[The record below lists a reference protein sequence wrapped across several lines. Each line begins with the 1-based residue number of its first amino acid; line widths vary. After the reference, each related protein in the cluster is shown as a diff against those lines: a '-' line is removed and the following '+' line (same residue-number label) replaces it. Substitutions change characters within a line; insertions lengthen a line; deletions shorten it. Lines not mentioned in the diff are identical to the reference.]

1 MSVKILSINP
11 ERFLEDFNALAQ
23 IGATG
28 DGGVNRPT
36 FSEAHLAARKWFG
49 ERAAEAGLEVH
60 VDGAGNH
67 SAILR
72 KEGASKSI
80 LLGSHLDSVPNGGRF
95 DGALGVVSALEV
107 LRTIKESGLE
117 LPVNL
122 EAIDFTDEESSL
134 IQFMGSH
141 ALLGLLTPAI
151 LRSPHG
157 GRTALLEGL
166 NRAGLTE
173 DGLLSSRRD
182 PDTIAGYLELHI
194 EQSRKLE
201 NADIQI
207 GIVTGIVGI
216 YSFRLSFYGRADHS
230 GTTPMEARADAGLG
244 ASSFVIASR
253 DIIMRQFP
261 DCVAN
266 VGNMEFRP
274 GVSNVVPKQV
284 DVLLEIRSVDG
295 ERLNALKS
303 AIMDQA
309 QHDAE
314 QFDLDLKVQTLG
326 GSEPASMSLCAQAA
340 IRSSA
345 EALGLRHMSIS
356 SGAGHD
362 AQLLSRITPT
372 GMIFVPS
379 IGGVSHSPVEFTEWE
394 DCVNGANVLLGA
406 TLRLVGKE

>member
-1 MSVKILSINP
+1 MKTLSINE
-11 ERFLEDFNALAQ
+11 ERFLDDFNALAQ

-28 DGGVNRPT
+28 DGGVNRPA
-36 FSEAHLAARKWFG
+36 FSESHLAARKWFA
-49 ERAAEAGLEVH
+49 ERAIEAGLEVNI
-60 VDGAGNH
+60 DGAGNH
-67 SAILR
+67 SAILHQ
-72 KEGASKSI
+72 ESAEKSL
-80 LLGSHLDSVPNGGRF
+80 LLGSHLDSVIKGGRF

-107 LRTIKESGLE
+107 LRTVQESGLE
-117 LPVNL
+117 LPLNL

-151 LRSPHG
+151 LQSPLG
-157 GRTALLEGL
+157 GRTALMEGL
-166 NRAGLTE
+166 YRAGLTE

-182 PDTIAGYLELHI
+182 PGTIAGYLELHI

-201 NADIQI
+201 NTHMQI

-244 ASSFVIASR
+244 ASSFAIASR
-253 DIIMRQFP
+253 EITMRQFP

-266 VGNMEFRP
+266 VGNMQFKP
-274 GVSNVVPKQV
+274 GVMNVVPKQV
-284 DVLLEIRSVDG
+284 DVLVEIRSVDG
-295 ERLNALKS
+295 ERLSEFKS
-303 AIMDQA
+303 TLIDQA
-309 QHDAE
+309 HNDAKR
-314 QFDLDLKVQTLG
+314 FDLHLEVLTLG
-326 GSEPASMSLCAQAA
+326 ESEPATMSPRVQAA

-345 EALGLRHMSIS
+345 EALGLRHISMS

-379 IGGVSHSPVEFTEWE
+379 KGGVSHSPVEFTEWQ

-406 TLRLVGKE
+406 TLRLVGKG

>member
-1 MSVKILSINP
+1 MTLSINE

-28 DGGVNRPT
+28 DGGVNRPV

-49 ERAAEAGLEVH
+49 EHAAEAGLEVH

-67 SAILR
+67 SALLR
-72 KEGASKSI
+72 QEGAGKSL

-107 LRTIKESGLE
+107 LRTIDESGLE

-151 LRSPHG
+151 LRSPQG

-173 DGLLSSRRD
+173 VGLLSSRRD

-194 EQSRKLE
+194 EQSQRLQS
-201 NADIQI
+201 AGVHI

-216 YSFRLSFYGRADHS
+216 SSFRLSFYGRADHS

-274 GVSNVVPKQV
+274 GVMNVVPKQV
-284 DVLLEIRSVDG
+284 NVLLEIRSVDG
-295 ERLNALKS
+295 ERLNGLKS
-303 AIMDQA
+303 TLIDQA
-309 QHDAE
+309 HNDAKR
-314 QFDLDLKVQTLG
+314 FDLDLEVITLG
-326 GSEPASMSLCAQAA
+326 ESEPATMSPPVQTA

-345 EALGLRHMSIS
+345 EALGLRHMSMS

-362 AQLLSRITPT
+362 AQLLSGITPT

-379 IGGVSHSPVEFTEWE
+379 IGGVSHSPLEFTEWE
-394 DCVNGANVLLGA
+394 DCINGANVLLGA
-406 TLRLVGKE
+406 TLRLMRKE

>member
-1 MSVKILSINP
+1 MTLSINE

-28 DGGVNRPT
+28 DGGVNRPA

-72 KEGASKSI
+72 QEGADKSL

-107 LRTIKESGLE
+107 LRTIDESGLE

-151 LRSPHG
+151 LHSPHG

-166 NRAGLTE
+166 HRAGLTE
-173 DGLLSSRRD
+173 GGLLSSHRD

-244 ASSFVIASR
+244 ASSFAIASR
-253 DIIMRQFP
+253 EIIMRQFP

-295 ERLNALKS
+295 ERLNELES
-303 AIMDQA
+303 TLIDQA
-309 QHDAE
+309 HNDAKR
-314 QFDLDLKVQTLG
+314 FDLDIEVLTLG
-326 GSEPASMSLCAQAA
+326 ESEPATMSPHVQTA

-345 EALGLRHMSIS
+345 EALGLRHMSMS

-372 GMIFVPS
+372 GLIFVPS
-379 IGGVSHSPVEFTEWE
+379 KGGVSHRPVEFTEWQ

-406 TLRLVGKE
+406 ALRLMGKE

>member
-1 MSVKILSINP
+1 MSTMTLSINE
-11 ERFLEDFNALAQ
+11 ERFLDDFNALAQ

-28 DGGVNRPT
+28 DGGVNRLT

-72 KEGASKSI
+72 QEGAGKSL

-107 LRTIKESGLE
+107 LRTIDESGLE

-151 LRSPHG
+151 LQSPHG
-157 GRTALLEGL
+157 GRTALIEGL

-173 DGLLSSRRD
+173 GGLLSNRRD
-182 PDTIAGYLELHI
+182 PDTISGYLELHI

-201 NADIQI
+201 NANIQI

-274 GVSNVVPKQV
+274 GAMNVVPKQV

-295 ERLNALKS
+295 ERLNELKS
-303 AIMDQA
+303 TLIDQA
-309 QHDAE
+309 LDDAKR
-314 QFDLDLKVQTLG
+314 FDLNVEVLTLG
-326 GSEPASMSLCAQAA
+326 ESEPATMSPRVQTVIKSAA
-340 IRSSA
+340 DA
-345 EALGLRHMSIS
+345 WGLRHMPMS

-379 IGGVSHSPVEFTEWE
+379 KGGVSHGPLEFTEWQ
-394 DCVNGANVLLGA
+394 DCANGANVLLGA
-406 TLRLVGKE
+406 ALRLMGKE

>member
-1 MSVKILSINP
+1 MTLSINE

-23 IGATG
+23 IGATD
-28 DGGVNRPT
+28 DGGVNRPA

-49 ERAAEAGLEVH
+49 ERATEAGLEVH
-60 VDGAGNH
+60 IDGAGNH

-72 KEGASKSI
+72 QEGAGKSL

-107 LRTIKESGLE
+107 LRTIDESGLE

-141 ALLGLLTPAI
+141 ALLGLLTPAS
-151 LRSPHG
+151 LQSPHG

-173 DGLLSSRRD
+173 GGLLSSRRD
-182 PDTIAGYLELHI
+182 PGTIAGYLELHI
-194 EQSRKLE
+194 EQSQRLQS
-201 NADIQI
+201 AGMHI

-244 ASSFVIASR
+244 ASSFAIASR

-274 GVSNVVPKQV
+274 GVMNVVPKQV

-295 ERLNALKS
+295 ERLNELES
-303 AIMDQA
+303 TLIDQA
-309 QHDAE
+309 HNDAKR
-314 QFDLDLKVQTLG
+314 FDLDLEVITLG
-326 GSEPASMSLCAQAA
+326 ESEPATMSPHVQTV

-345 EALGLRHMSIS
+345 EALGLRHMSMS

-379 IGGVSHSPVEFTEWE
+379 KGGVSHSPLEFTEWE

-406 TLRLVGKE
+406 ALRLMGKE